1 MESFFSSKETDC
13 DGWYKASIDGTDKC
27 YKLLGEFKM
36 SEAAS
41 KCAEVNA
48 KLPLPLNDNE
58 NSEIFAL
65 KDVLKASKFVLDG
78 DDTLVEGEWR
88 DSNGELLAYFNWN
101 KNQPNN
107 SGKTQHYITIEN
119 IQISYINLK
128 TKFKMLKK

>member
-1 MESFFSSKETDC
+1 
-13 DGWYKASIDGTDKC
+13 
-27 YKLLGEFKM
+27 M

-65 KDVLKASKFVLDG
+65 KDVFKASKFVLDG

-88 DSNGELLAYFNWN
+88 DSNGESLVYFNWD

-107 SGKTQHYITIEN
+107 SGKTQHYITIEKGGVWADDQGSK
-119 IQISYINLK
+119 IRDVICEK
-128 TKFKMLKK
+128 TLQGE